1 MSRRWERAKPESAD
15 RLTRK
20 RTPGCPAPTSHDVPA
35 YRHNL
40 AAKPEWYVGSVHSGS
55 TFYGVSSLERTL
67 AAFTRPAL
75 LDASRAVSD
84 AVVAST
90 RQAAAAQASN
100 DALAAAIRPTLLSSS
115 QAIADAVAA
124 FALPALA
131 AQAMSDTVAGFTRPG
146 WMQLAALGG
155 QAAML
160 DVAEQRLLDRTPSE
174 ANAGDSAWW
183 VARLPPGVRF
193 GIVLALLTMLLE
205 LSVAVED
212 AAGSQVPEA
221 AELAPGLA
229 LAVVTL
235 VHALREARKY
245 LE

>member
-1 MSRRWERAKPESAD
+1 ME
-15 RLTRK
+15 
-20 RTPGCPAPTSHDVPA
+20 PGSP
-35 YRHNL
+35 
-40 AAKPEWYVGSVHSGS
+40 
-55 TFYGVSSLERTL
+55 FYGVSSLQRTL
-67 AAFTRPAL
+67 AAFTRPTL
-75 LDASRAVSD
+75 LDASRAMNDTVG
-84 AVVAST
+84 AFT
-90 RQAAAAQASN
+90 RQAVAAQASN
-100 DALAAAIRPTLLSSS
+100 DAFAAAIRPTLLNSS

-160 DVAEQRLLDRTPSE
+160 DVAEHRLLDRDPSE
-174 ANAGDSAWW
+174 ANPGGSAWW

-221 AELAPGLA
+221 GELAPGLA

-235 VHALREARKY
+235 VHALREARKH